1 MTSERD
7 VAGSGAAVVLA
18 AFEAHA
24 ERFARITARARRHF
38 ERGDW
43 LAGQRDSARRLD
55 LYGECLDEAIARLT
69 ERLGALAPDPDTWHA
84 IRGAYIQAIV
94 GRGDAELAE
103 TFYNSCVRRM
113 LKIVGVDPR
122 LEFLGIGEHGAAA
135 AGREGFDA
143 PEPAGGADAVV
154 DHLVDLVETYTRDG
168 ELDALFRR
176 VLETQRLDAPWD
188 DLAGDARRIAERIV
202 AAVDVRR
209 VRAVELA
216 RPTFFRGKAAYR
228 VGRLLTDGAPV
239 PLLLALRNPAGRVVV
254 DAVLTSED
262 EVSIVFSFARS
273 YFFVGWARPRELVEY
288 LRAIMPRKPVG
299 ELYTAIG
306 WHRHGKTE
314 LFRSL
319 LRHLVTS
326 DDRFEIAA
334 GQRGMVMCVFTL
346 PGFDVVFKVLRDRFD
361 PPKTVTHAE
370 VRDKYRLVFRH
381 DRAGRLVDAQQFEEL
396 EFRRER
402 FRPELL
408 SLLLELAS
416 ESVHV
421 QGDTVVIRHLYT
433 ERRLR
438 PLDLYLREAPPE
450 AAREAVVD
458 YGQVLRDLAATNI
471 FPGDMLLKNFGVS
484 RHGRLIFYD
493 YDELAPLSECRF
505 RELPHSSD
513 DAEESAGEPWYYV
526 GERDI
531 FPEEFRTFLGLR
543 GELLETFLA
552 HHEELLGVA
561 FWHRMQAQH
570 ARGEVPDIYPYKAAR
585 RLRRGAVLARADGP
599 PPEEPTR

>member
-1 MTSERD
+1 VTVEHD
-7 VAGSGAAVVLA
+7 LAAAGAAIVRT
-18 AFEAHA
+18 AFEVHA
-24 ERFARITARARRHF
+24 QRYARITARARRHF
-38 ERGDW
+38 ERADW

-55 LYGECLDEAIARLT
+55 LYGECIAEAIPRLH
-69 ERLGALAPDPDTWHA
+69 ERLGALAGDAETWHA
-84 IRGAYIQAIV
+84 IRDAYALAV
-94 GRGDAELAE
+94 ADRGDAELAE
-103 TFYNSCVRRM
+103 TFYNSCVRRV

-122 LEFLGIGEHGAAA
+122 LEFLGLGERDAPGGAS
-135 AGREGFDA
+135 GRTGFDA
-143 PEPAGGADAVV
+143 PEAGGATADVAVTFPRAG
-154 DHLVDLVETYTRDG
+154 DLVELVR
-168 ELDALFRR
+168 E
-176 VLETQRLDAPWD
+176 VLEDGRFDVPWD
-188 DLAGDARRIAERIV
+188 DVDGDARRVADRIR

-209 VRAVELA
+209 VRAIELA
-216 RPTFFRGKAAYR
+216 RPVFFRGKAAYR
-228 VGRLLTDGAPV
+228 VGRLLTDGAAV
-239 PLLLALRNPAGRVVV
+239 PLLIAFRNPFGRVIV
-254 DAVLTSED
+254 DAVLATED

-273 YFFVGWARPRELVEY
+273 YFFVRWERPRELVAY
-288 LRAIMPRKPVG
+288 LRAIMPRKPVS

-314 LFRSL
+314 LYRSL

-326 DDRFEIAA
+326 DDQFEIAP

-346 PGFDVVFKVLRDRFD
+346 PSFDVVFKVIRDRFE

-370 VRDKYRLVFRH
+370 VRQKYRLVFRH
-381 DRAGRLVDAQQFEEL
+381 DRAGRLVDAQQFEEM

-402 FRPELL
+402 FTPELL
-408 SLLLELAS
+408 AQLLELAS

-421 QGDTVVIRHLYT
+421 RGDTVVLRHLYT
-433 ERRLR
+433 ERRLQ
-438 PLDLYLREAPPE
+438 PLDLYLRHAAPE
-450 AAREAVVD
+450 SAREAVID
-458 YGQVLRDLAATNI
+458 YGQVLRDLAASNI

-513 DAEESAGEPWYYV
+513 DGEETAGEPWYYV

-543 GELLETFLA
+543 GELLQTFLA

-570 ARGEVPDIYPYKAAR
+570 ARGEVPDIYPYRSAR
-585 RLRRGAVLARADGP
+585 RLRRDGGTAPAGGAL
-599 PPEEPTR
+599 PEEFTR

>member
-1 MTSERD
+1 MLS
-7 VAGSGAAVVLA
+7 
-18 AFEAHA
+18 AFELHA
-24 ERFARITARARRHF
+24 ERFARITVRARRHF

-55 LYGECLDEAIARLT
+55 LYGECLDEAIVRLT
-69 ERLGALAPDPDTWHA
+69 DRLGALADDRDTWHA
-84 IRGAYIQAIV
+84 IRGAYVQAV
-94 GRGDAELAE
+94 AGRGDAELAE
-103 TFYNSCVRRM
+103 TFYNSCARRV

-122 LEFLGIGEHGAAA
+122 LEFLGLGDPHGP
-135 AGREGFDA
+135 GFDV
-143 PEPAGGADAVV
+143 PQPVGGVPPDVV
-154 DHLVDLVETYTRDG
+154 QTWPRDG
-168 ELDALFRR
+168 ELEALFRR
-176 VLETQRLDAPWD
+176 VLEGEPLDAPWE
-188 DLAGDARRIAERIV
+188 DLAGDARRIADRIL
-202 AAVDVRR
+202 AAIDVRR

-239 PLLLALRNPAGRVVV
+239 PLLLAYRNPAGRVIV
-254 DAVLTSED
+254 DAVLTTED

-288 LRAIMPRKPVG
+288 LRAIMPRKPVS

-314 LFRSL
+314 LYRSL

-326 DDRFEIAA
+326 DDRFEIAP
-334 GQRGMVMCVFTL
+334 GQRGMVMCVFML
-346 PGFDVVFKVLRDRFD
+346 PGFDVVFKVIRDRFD

-402 FRPELL
+402 FAPELL
-408 SLLLELAS
+408 AQLLALAG

-421 QGDTVVIRHLYT
+421 QGDTVVLRHLYT

-438 PLDLYLREAPPE
+438 PLDLYLHEATPE
-450 AAREAVVD
+450 AARDAVIE

-513 DAEESAGEPWYYV
+513 DGDESAGEPWYYV

-552 HHEELLGVA
+552 HHEALLGVA
-561 FWHRMQAQH
+561 FWHRMQALH
-570 ARGEVPDIYPYKAAR
+570 AAGEVPDIYPYKAAR
-585 RLRRGAVLARADGP
+585 RLRRGTRGPARHAGAPAHADGP